1 MKKLKKEFTK
11 AGFHHKLVKRVGK
24 VAIYERRQLTGERSH
39 YEVVKISNHKGYKM
53 GGTFIEPAE
62 TYPGNSLWGLQG
74 WTCDD
79 LMSAQERFKE
89 VCKRF
94 NKEAACV

>member
-24 VAIYERRQLTGERSH
+24 VAIYERRQLACERPH
-39 YEVVKISNHKGYKM
+39 YEVVKISNHNGYKM
-53 GGTFIEPAE
+53 GSTFIEPAE

-74 WTCDD
+74 WTCND
-79 LMSAQERFKE
+79 LSSAQKRFKV

-94 NKEAACV
+94 NKEVACA